1 MEKKYMLLIV
11 IIAVVLIAFVLYM
24 LSKKENMTQTQRP
37 ISTMEVALYY
47 SPQCG
52 YCKSFMKD
60 WQEFNEKIT
69 KIYRYNNSVRLT
81 TKKINCAENKCEG
94 IAGYPTIMLTKK
106 GKSIQFEGER
116 SVDNLMKFVDKN
128 I

>member
-1 MEKKYMLLIV
+1 MEKNYMLLIA
-11 IIAVVLIAFVLYM
+11 IATVLIIAFVLYM
-24 LSKKENMTQTQRP
+24 LSKRENMTQTQQP
-37 ISTMEVALYY
+37 ATTLEVALYY

-52 YCKSFMKD
+52 YCKLFMKD
-60 WQEFNEKIT
+60 WQEFNERIT
-69 KIYRYNNSVRLT
+69 KIYKNNIS

-94 IAGYPTIMLTKK
+94 IAGYPTIMLTKE
-106 GKSIQFEGER
+106 GKSVQFEGER